1 MIDKKLNET
10 IIDVAIKVARRGEG
24 GLIIVGACKYKP
36 LVEQNVPPFD
46 VRDNPKLLESLV
58 LTDGAV
64 IIKHN
69 GIFESFGTKLNSN
82 NILKNFGTRHS
93 AAVSASMN
101 KGTTAYIISE
111 EDKKVRIFKDGKMIM
126 QIDALEKN
134 VERVIPEITKIIN
147 DIGIGTIASIGA
159 SIIIPNLAIAFI
171 PGVLVFGSTS
181 WALRKIRDMEKG
193 R

>member
-24 GLIIVGACKYKP
+24 GLIIVGDCKYKP

-159 SIIIPNLAIAFI
+159 SIIIPSLAIAFI